1 MAGLEFR
8 GPFLLVF
15 ALGQQLGSLLQQA
28 MTDAPLTPSEFAVY
42 SALRL
47 MQPTT
52 PTQLAGALGMKA
64 TTLSSMLVRMST
76 SGHLQRRR
84 NPADGRSVILTL
96 SREGDRVTGACFAG
110 FGVAIEVFRRQ
121 LRIDESSLLAD
132 LEAMSVALG
141 RASMELAE
149 QDQPAG
155 LSGQPAD
162 DL

>member
-15 ALGQQLGSLLQQA
+15 ALGQQLGNLLQQA
-28 MTDAPLTPSEFAVY
+28 MTNAPLTPNEFAVY

-64 TTLSSMLVRMST
+64 TTLSSVLVRMSK
-76 SGHLQRRR
+76 SGHVKRRR

-96 SREGDRVTGACFAG
+96 SAGGVRVTEACFAG
-110 FGVAIEVFRRQ
+110 FGVAIEAFRRQ
-121 LRIDESSLLAD
+121 LSVDESALLAD
-132 LEAMSVALG
+132 LEAMSAAIG
-141 RASMELAE
+141 RASEELA
-149 QDQPAG
+149 DQGQAG
-155 LSGQPAD
+155 LAEAGR
-162 DL
+162 

>member
-15 ALGQQLGSLLQQA
+15 ALGQQLGNLLQQA
-28 MTDAPLTPSEFAVY
+28 MANAPLTPNEFAVY

-64 TTLSSMLVRMST
+64 TTLSSVLVRMSR
-76 SGHLQRRR
+76 SGHLKRRR

-96 SREGDRVTGACFAG
+96 SPAGVRVTEACFGA
-110 FGVAIEVFRRQ
+110 FGVAIDAFRRQ
-121 LRIDESSLLAD
+121 LSMDESVLLAD
-132 LEAMSVALG
+132 LEAMSAALD
-141 RASMELAE
+141 RASVELGERGQAGVAE
-149 QDQPAG
+149 AG
-155 LSGQPAD
+155 GRPS
-162 DL
+162 

>member
-1 MAGLEFR
+1 MAGLQFR

-15 ALGQQLGSLLQQA
+15 ALGQQLGNLLQQA
-28 MTDAPLTPSEFAVY
+28 MTNAPLTPSEFAVY

-64 TTLSSMLVRMST
+64 TTLSSVLVRMSR

-96 SREGDRVTGACFAG
+96 SSSGVRVTEACFGA
-110 FGVAIEVFRRQ
+110 FGAAIEAFRRQ
-121 LRIDESSLLAD
+121 LPIDEAALLAD
-132 LEAMSVALG
+132 LETMSGALA
-141 RASMELAE
+141 RASAELAD
-149 QDQPAG
+149 QDRPG
-155 LSGQPAD
+155 LAETG
-162 DL
+162 

>member
-15 ALGQQLGSLLQQA
+15 ALGQQLGNLLQQA
-28 MTDAPLTPSEFAVY
+28 MPNAPLTPNEFAVY

-64 TTLSSMLVRMST
+64 TTLSSVLVRMSKT
-76 SGHLQRRR
+76 GHLKRRR

-96 SREGDRVTGACFAG
+96 SPSGVRVTEACFTA
-110 FGVAIEVFRRQ
+110 FDVAIEAFRRH
-121 LRIDESSLLAD
+121 LTLDESALIAD
-132 LEAMSVALG
+132 LESMSAALA
-141 RASMELAE
+141 RASAELAD
-149 QDQPAG
+149 QDQPGVAEAG
-155 LSGQPAD
+155 G
-162 DL
+162 

>member
-15 ALGQQLGSLLQQA
+15 ALGQQLGTLLQQA
-28 MTDAPLTPSEFAVY
+28 MADAPLPPNEFAVY

-64 TTLSSMLVRMST
+64 TTLSSVLVRMSR
-76 SGHLQRRR
+76 SGHLKRRR

-96 SREGDRVTGACFAG
+96 SASGVRVTEACFAT
-110 FGVAIEVFRRQ
+110 FGVAIEAFRRQ
-121 LRIDESSLLAD
+121 LRIDESVLLAD
-132 LEAMSVALG
+132 LEAMSQALA
-141 RASMELAE
+141 RASADLADSGSDE
-149 QDQPAG
+149 ADLAG
-155 LSGQPAD
+155 AGG
-162 DL
+162 